1 MDLIFDSLELFDFA
15 MKLVN
20 SYKLAIDLLNAK
32 VSIPFETFSIVW
44 FRIFSIFSSSELLDF
59 RSSEFLL

>member
-32 VSIPFETFSIVW
+32 VSIPFETFSIV
-44 FRIFSIFSSSELLDF
+44 
-59 RSSEFLL
+59 